1 MIYLDSS
8 ALVKLVVKEEETAA
22 LEKWLAAQTGPVV
35 ACELARAEVVRAVRG
50 AGPHAVTRARAL
62 LARLRTVP
70 VDAPLLDAAAEI
82 GPSRLRTLDA
92 LHLSAAQVLERA
104 LDWFVA
110 YDKRLLAAAEEEG
123 LPTAAPGLNR
133 AARG

>member
-8 ALVKLVVKEEETAA
+8 ALVKLVVREEETAA
-22 LEKWLAAQTGPVV
+22 LEKWLAAQAGAVV
-35 ACELARAEVVRAVRG
+35 ACELARTEVIRAVRV
-50 AGPHAVTRARAL
+50 AGPQAVSRAKAL
-62 LARLRTVP
+62 LARLRTLP
-70 VDAPLLDAAAEI
+70 VDTPLLDAAAEI

-110 YDKRLLAAAEEEG
+110 YDTRLLAAAEEAG
-123 LPTAAPGLNR
+123 LPVAAPGLSR
-133 AARG
+133 TRLG